1 MLKLDHVVFPVRDA
15 GASLAFYRDVVGLE
29 LVEAHEGDD
38 WGDYA
43 WLMMIFA
50 LPGGGEIVL
59 VELKGAPAPLYRDLP
74 KDARHYAMSADA
86 VAELADWRMR
96 LREAGVRYWEEDHG
110 AQQSIYFQ
118 DPDGVV
124 LEVTAPP
131 SRPASGAS
139 ERARATVRRWMGGG
153 RGAAHP

>member
-1 MLKLDHVVFPVRDA
+1 
-15 GASLAFYRDVVGLE
+15 
-29 LVEAHEGDD
+29 
-38 WGDYA
+38 
-43 WLMMIFA
+43 
-50 LPGGGEIVL
+50 
-59 VELKGAPAPLYRDLP
+59 
-74 KDARHYAMSADA
+74 MSADA

-131 SRPASGAS
+131 SRPAAKTS
-139 ERARATVRRWMGGG
+139 ERAQATVRRWIDGGP
-153 RGAAHP
+153 GAAHP

>member
-15 GASLAFYRDVVGLE
+15 ARSLAFYRDVVGLS

-38 WGDYA
+38 WGSYT

-50 LPGGGEIVL
+50 LPEGGEIVL
-59 VELKGAPAPLYRDLP
+59 VELKDAPTPVYRDLP
-74 KDARHYAMSADA
+74 KDVRHYAMAANSVSD
-86 VAELADWRMR
+86 LAGWRLK
-96 LREAGVRYWEEDHG
+96 LRKAGVRYWEEDHG
-110 AQQSIYFQ
+110 AQQSIYFE

-131 SRPASGAS
+131 TRPTASRA
-139 ERARATVRRWMGGG
+139 ERAAATVRRWIETG
-153 RGAAHP
+153 GAAHP

>member
-59 VELKGAPAPLYRDLP
+59 VELKGAPTPLYRDLP

-139 ERARATVRRWMGGG
+139 ERARATVLRWIGDD
-153 RGAAHP
+153 RDVAHP

>member
-1 MLKLDHVVFPVRDA
+1 MLA
-15 GASLAFYRDVVGLE
+15 AC
-29 LVEAHEGDD
+29 
-38 WGDYA
+38 
-43 WLMMIFA
+43 
-50 LPGGGEIVL
+50 
-59 VELKGAPAPLYRDLP
+59 
-74 KDARHYAMSADA
+74 
-86 VAELADWRMR
+86 
-96 LREAGVRYWEEDHG
+96 

-139 ERARATVRRWMGGG
+139 ERARATVRRWIGDG

>member
-15 GASLAFYRDVVGLE
+15 GASLVFYRDVVGLE

-59 VELKGAPAPLYRDLP
+59 VELKDAPAPLYRDLP
-74 KDARHYAMSADA
+74 RDARHYAMAADA
-86 VAELADWRMR
+86 VSELAGWRLR

-131 SRPASGAS
+131 SRPATDAA
-139 ERARATVRRWMGGG
+139 ERARATVRRWIDGGT
-153 RGAAHP
+153 AAPHP

>member
-15 GASLAFYRDVVGLE
+15 GASLAFYRDVVGLP

-38 WGDYA
+38 WGDYP

-50 LPGGGEIVL
+50 VPGGGEIVL
-59 VELKGAPAPLYRDLP
+59 VELKGASAPSYHDLP
-74 KDARHYAMSADA
+74 HDVRHYAMAVDA
-86 VAELADWRMR
+86 VAELAGWRAR
-96 LREAGVRYWEEDHG
+96 LRAAGVGFWEEDHG
-110 AQQSIYFQ
+110 AQQSIYFE

-131 SRPASGAS
+131 SRPQAAAS
-139 ERARATVRRWMGGG
+139 ERAATVVERWLGS
-153 RGAAHP
+153 RLAPDP